1 MVVTGRLAGKV
12 VVVTGAGRGV
22 GRDYALEFAR
32 HGASVVVNDL
42 GGSASG
48 DGADAGPAQAV
59 VDEIRAMGGTA
70 SSNADDVADE
80 AGAQS
85 LIRTALDGFGRL
97 DVLVNNAGI
106 LRDRTVA
113 NMSFDEWDSVVRV
126 HLRGT
131 FGPTHFALR
140 HWRDLSKAGEKVDGR
155 IINTTSSS
163 GLYCNP
169 GQANYGAAKAG
180 VAALT
185 VITSRE
191 AARYGV
197 KVNAVY
203 PTAASRLTAGVLE
216 KMGKGTPAEGEFDP
230 LDPSNIA
237 PVVVWLAGPQAES
250 ITGRVFGVRGG
261 RLTVAEGWSAG
272 PIAEVD
278 RRWTVEELD
287 DVVPD
292 LVEAAAENAGTNG
305 RVPEKTTS

>member
-1 MVVTGRLAGKV
+1 MAGRLEGKV

-32 HGASVVVNDL
+32 HGARVVVNDL
-42 GGSASG
+42 GGSATG
-48 DGADAGPAQAV
+48 DGADAGPAAAV
-59 VDEIRAMGGTA
+59 VEEIRALGGTA
-70 SSNADDVADE
+70 VADSADVADE
-80 AGAQS
+80 AGAES
-85 LIRTALDGFGRL
+85 LIGTALESFGRL

-131 FGPTHFALR
+131 FGPSHFAVR
-140 HWRDLSKAGEKVDGR
+140 HWRDLSKAGEAVDGR

-180 VAALT
+180 VAAFT

-191 AARYGV
+191 VARYGV
-197 KVNAVY
+197 AVNAVY
-203 PTAASRLTAGVLE
+203 PTAASRLTESVLRAAG
-216 KMGKGTPAEGEFDP
+216 KTPVEGGFDP

-237 PVVVWLAGPQAES
+237 PVVVWLAGPGAEGV
-250 ITGRVFGVRGG
+250 TGRVFGVRGG
-261 RLTVAEGWSAG
+261 RLTVAEGWNAG
-272 PIAEVD
+272 PVAEVD

-287 DVVPD
+287 DVVPG
-292 LVEAAAENAGTNG
+292 LVADAAGNAAQNG
-305 RVPEKTTS
+305 RVPETTAS